1 MQHTRRGIWRIGGA
15 LALALALGAG
25 CRSREDGAGQ
35 GAGQGAETITGT
47 AGTAT
52 KAVPGPRSDTEA
64 RRPDAPA
71 PVVTDISADLAPL
84 RNRFQHDDG
93 LVRVIMLVAPT

>member
-1 MQHTRRGIWRIGGA
+1 MQHTRRGIWRIGCALA

-25 CRSREDGAGQ
+25 CRSREDGAVQGTGQ
-35 GAGQGAETITGT
+35 GARAITG
-47 AGTAT
+47 AAT
-52 KAVPGPRSDTEA
+52 EAVPAPGADTA
-64 RRPDAPA
+64 ARPDAPA